1 MRRFR
6 YEGGL
11 GKAISMVNTMRSRGG
26 SWTRKAKQHKAIE
39 ISCRS
44 CGSIVGLEADH
55 IVPLHRGGT
64 NDPSNIQSLCHACH
78 AAKTASEASDRRQ

>member
-11 GKAISMVNTMRSRGG
+11 GKAIIMVNTTRSRGG

-39 ISCRS
+39 ISCRK
-44 CGSIVGLEADH
+44 CGSIVGLECDH

-64 NDPSNIQSLCHACH
+64 NDASNLQSLCKECH
-78 AAKTASEASDRRQ
+78 AAKTASEASER

>member
-1 MRRFR
+1 M
-6 YEGGL
+6 
-11 GKAISMVNTMRSRGG
+11 SMVNTTRSRGG

-64 NDPSNIQSLCHACH
+64 NDPSNIQSLCHVCH
-78 AAKTASEASDRRQ
+78 AAKTASEAADRRQ